1 MCFVEVFWAKILVQ
15 DLISRSAGEKW
26 VPLLLCAKIRIHD
39 EARRGGGKDPTTTT
53 CLLCAF
59 SVCATNAT
67 TVSAVFYGSACVSY
81 LHAMDPYLCSFEESR
96 RRGRWWWCVVC
107 PPFLPFSS
115 TSLSNYA
122 CFFLVR
128 FSWPLL
134 FSSLWGFAGWFWV
147 SSFLD
152 ELFCLRSQFFCFIWS
167 QLSASACPICFSFF
181 VWEGLLWVLA
191 RRDKNN
197 WRFLRKGRMWNM
209 CKSYY
214 NISAIRMCRS
224 WFCGNSF
231 GWCNYETMR
240 KEFIHKKI
248 PCCIEDESGIVW
260 TSPSKG
266 TRL

>member
-1 MCFVEVFWAKILVQ
+1 MRFSGQRFWCRISSVVVQ
-15 DLISRSAGEKW
+15 GRSECPYYSVQKLGYTM
-26 VPLLLCAKIRIHD
+26 
-39 EARRGGGKDPTTTT
+39 RRGGAVARI
-53 CLLCAF
+53 LLLRHASCAPSP
-59 SVCATNAT
+59 SVQQ
-67 TVSAVFYGSACVSY
+67 
-81 LHAMDPYLCSFEESR
+81 MPQQ
-96 RRGRWWWCVVC
+96 
-107 PPFLPFSS
+107 FLQSS
-115 TSLSNYA
+115 TARPASLTFTRWIHTHAALRSQGGGDGGGGA
-122 CFFLVR
+122 LSALLFFLSLLLPSQIMLV
-128 FSWPLL
+128 FFLFASHGL
-134 FSSLWGFAGWFWV
+134 FSSLLWGFAGWFWV